1 MVDVAGRQPVLE
13 ALRSGQEINK
23 ILVAKGQRQGSIREI
38 LAVAKEKGIVV
49 QEVERAILD
58 KLSDNAN
65 HQGVLAQITQI
76 RYWDLDELVEKSRNS
91 DWAPFLIILDRI
103 QDPHNL
109 GSIIRS
115 SEAMGA
121 DGVIIPKRRAVGV
134 TSTVMTSS
142 AGAANHIP
150 ICRVANLAD
159 TIDLLKS
166 EGYWVVGADMAGDPC
181 YTQDLT
187 GPIALVIGNE
197 GSGISRLVREK
208 CDFLSSIP
216 MRGQI
221 NSLNASVA
229 ASLLMFE
236 VVRQRDQT

>member
-13 ALRSGQEINK
+13 ALRSKQEVNK

-38 LAVAKEKGIVV
+38 VALAKKQGIVI
-49 QEVERAILD
+49 QEVERSVLD
-58 KLSDNAN
+58 KLSDGTN
-65 HQGVLAQITQI
+65 HQGVLAQLAGVKYQ
-76 RYWDLDELVEKSRNS
+76 DLDELIKKPRNPE
-91 DWAPFLIILDRI
+91 WAPFLILLDGI

-115 SEAMGA
+115 GEAMGA
-121 DGVIIPKRRAVGV
+121 DGVVIPKRRAVGV
-134 TSTVMTSS
+134 TSTVMKSS
-142 AGAANHIP
+142 AGAANHLP
-150 ICRVANLAD
+150 ICRVPNLASS
-159 TIDLLKS
+159 IDLLKS
-166 EGYWVVGADMAGDPC
+166 EGYWIVGADMAGEAC
-181 YTQDLT
+181 FSQDLT
-187 GPIALVIGNE
+187 GPIALVIGSE
-197 GSGISRLVREK
+197 GSGLSRLIREK

-236 VVRQRDQT
+236 VVRQRS

>member
-1 MVDVAGRQPVLE
+1 MVDVVGRQPVLE

-23 ILVAKGQRQGSIREI
+23 ILVAKGKRQGSIREI
-38 LAVAKEKGIVV
+38 LAVAKKQGVVV
-49 QEVERAILD
+49 QEVERIVLD
-58 KLSDNAN
+58 KLSDQAN

-76 RYWDLDELVEKSRNS
+76 RYWALDELVKRQRSS
-91 DWAPFLIILDRI
+91 AWAPFLILLDRI

-109 GSIIRS
+109 GTIIRS
-115 SEAMGA
+115 GEAMGA

-142 AGAANHIP
+142 AGAANHMP
-150 ICRVANLAD
+150 ICRVGNLAD
-159 TIDLLKS
+159 TIDLLKD
-166 EGYWVVGADMAGDPC
+166 EGYWVVGADMAGEPC

-187 GPIALVIGNE
+187 GPIVLVIGNE
-197 GSGISRLVREK
+197 GSGISRLVQEK

-236 VVRQRDQT
+236 VVRQRSQA

>member
-76 RYWDLDELVEKSRNS
+76 RYLDLDELVEKSRNS

-236 VVRQRDQT
+236 VVRQRNQT